1 MKWTCALLALIS
13 ATGVYAGRDMPTE
26 VTFMGLDSGT
36 VMAMSGPRFGE
47 SYPCSNWY
55 NSGSIA
61 NKWCHGVIAKA
72 TKSVLE
78 EEGVGAVASHV
89 GGLAVLALWETTNK
103 RFDLSDIIT
112 APIELPVNETT
123 KAAVSVDLS
132 GGLILYLSID
142 F

>member
-1 MKWTCALLALIS
+1 MKWGCALLSLIS

-26 VTFMGLDSGT
+26 ATFMGLDSRT

-55 NSGSIA
+55 NRGSIA
-61 NKWCHGVIAKA
+61 NKWCHGAIAKA

-78 EEGVGAVASHV
+78 EGGAGVVASHV
-89 GGLAVLALWETTNK
+89 GGLAVLALWETTNQ
-103 RFDLSDIIT
+103 RFDWSDIVT
-112 APIELPVNETT
+112 APIELPVKGT
-123 KAAVSVDLS
+123 AASVDLS
-132 GGLILYLSID
+132 GGLILHLSID